1 MSMSE
6 IRTDSNGK
14 ISEKNKFFEIILPC
28 NKNNLSKREET
39 TMLEQRYRWKN
50 RQLREHVSV
59 IDGKKSPTIL
69 LKNALYLNQAFR
81 QWMRGNIWIDNDRIV
96 YVGDALPSL
105 ISDTCEVIDCTNEIL
120 VPGYIEPHAHPFQLY
135 NPHSFAAYASQTG
148 TTTLINDNM
157 ALILH
162 FKKREAFSLLRDLSH
177 MPSTMYWWSRFDAQS
192 EILNEEEIFSHSN
205 IKSWL
210 EHDAV
215 LQGGELTGWPKLLAG
230 DDLMLHWIQE
240 AKRMRKKIEGHFP
253 GASEKTLAKMMLLGA
268 DCDHEAMTGEEVY
281 SRLQQGFMVA
291 LRYSSIRPDLPGL
304 LDDMKV
310 LGLHAYD
317 RLMFT
322 TDGSPAKFYEQGIID
337 RMIQIAIEKDVPPI
351 DAYNMATVNVARYY
365 NIEHL
370 HGSIATGRIANINF
384 LRNIKNPTPKSVLA
398 KGKWVKR
405 NDKSFDIFPSLSWD
419 NYDLKPMELDWDLSI
434 DDLQYSMPFGIE
446 MENSVITKPYSISIE
461 VLTDELASDHD
472 QCFFTLIDRNGK
484 WRINTLL
491 KGFATHLS
499 ALASSFSN
507 TGDIILIGKNKQDM
521 LFAFNRMKELGGGIV
536 MAEGG
541 QVVCELPLPLGG
553 IMSDL
558 SVEQLMEKE
567 EKLLDELKQRGY
579 PFLDPVYSLLF
590 FSSTHLPYIRITQ
603 QGMYDV
609 MNKTVLFPSIMR

>member
-1 MSMSE
+1 
-6 IRTDSNGK
+6 
-14 ISEKNKFFEIILPC
+14 
-28 NKNNLSKREET
+28 
-39 TMLEQRYRWKN
+39 MLEQRYRWKN
-50 RQLREHVSV
+50 RQLREHVAV
-59 IDGKKSPTIL
+59 VEGKTSPTIL

-81 QWMRGNIWIDNDRIV
+81 QWMRGNIWIYQDRIV
-96 YVGDALPSL
+96 YVGEELPARINDS
-105 ISDTCEVIDCTNEIL
+105 CEVIDCTNEIL

-135 NPHSFAAYASQTG
+135 NPHSFAAYAAQTG

-162 FKKREAFSLLRDLSH
+162 LKKTEAFSLLRELRSI
-177 MPSTMYWWSRFDAQS
+177 PATMFWWSRFDAQS
-192 EILNEEEIFSHSN
+192 EILNEDEIFSHSN

-268 DCDHEAMTGEEVY
+268 DCDHEAMTGQEVCN
-281 SRLQQGFMVA
+281 RLQQGFMVT
-291 LRYSSIRPDLPGL
+291 LRHSSIRPDLPVL
-304 LDDMKV
+304 LDEIKKMG
-310 LGLHAYD
+310 LGCYD

-322 TDGSPAKFYEQGIID
+322 TDGSPATFYREGIID
-337 RMIQIAIEKDVPPI
+337 RLIKMAIEKEIPLI
-351 DAYNMATVNVARYY
+351 DAYNMATINVARYY

-370 HGSIATGRIANINF
+370 HGSIATGRVANLNF
-384 LRNIKNPTPKSVLA
+384 LETKENPSPKSVLA

-405 NDKSFDIFPSLSWD
+405 DHQLQDAFTPLPWSD
-419 NYDLKPMELDWDLSI
+419 YGLKPLTMDWNLSL
-434 DDLQYSMPFGIE
+434 DDLQYSMPFGIK

-461 VLTDELASDHD
+461 VLTDELSSDHD
-472 QCFFTLIDRNGK
+472 ECFFTLLDRNGK
-484 WRINTLL
+484 WRINTLV
-491 KGFATHLS
+491 KGFANSL
-499 ALASSFSN
+499 AGLASSFSS

-521 LFAFNRMKELGGGIV
+521 LAAFNRMKELGGGIV

-541 QVVCELPLPLGG
+541 KIVTEMPLPLGG

-558 SVEQLMEKE
+558 SVEKLMEE
-567 EKLLDELKQRGY
+567 EDQLLAELKKRGY
-579 PFLDPVYSLLF
+579 PFLDPLYSLLF